1 MESSRLSRCCP
12 CQTVNQLLSRLLLGP
27 SNMKTPHA
35 PSSRR
40 GGNLGTFISRL
51 NGFFFFSVDGISL
64 AGFSIH
70 ELEFLSA
77 RFNFKFKV

>member
-1 MESSRLSRCCP
+1 
-12 CQTVNQLLSRLLLGP
+12 
-27 SNMKTPHA
+27 MKTPHA

-51 NGFFFFSVDGISL
+51 NVFFSVDGISL
-64 AGFSIH
+64 AGLSIH

-77 RFNFKFKV
+77 HFNFKLKVCKLKLPIVSFVDRAIAISGTHKV

>member
-1 MESSRLSRCCP
+1 
-12 CQTVNQLLSRLLLGP
+12 
-27 SNMKTPHA
+27 MKTPHA

-77 RFNFKFKV
+77 HFKFKLKVCKLKPTIISYRAIAVSGTHQV

>member
-1 MESSRLSRCCP
+1 
-12 CQTVNQLLSRLLLGP
+12 
-27 SNMKTPHA
+27 MKTPHA

-51 NGFFFFSVDGISL
+51 NVFFSVDGISL
-64 AGFSIH
+64 AGLSIH

-77 RFNFKFKV
+77 HFNFKLKVCKLKLPIISFVDRAVAISGTHKV

>member
-1 MESSRLSRCCP
+1 
-12 CQTVNQLLSRLLLGP
+12 
-27 SNMKTPHA
+27 MKTPHA

-51 NGFFFFSVDGISL
+51 NVFFSVDGISL
-64 AGFSIH
+64 AGLSIH

-77 RFNFKFKV
+77 HFNFKLKVCKLKLPIISFVDRAIAISGTHKV

>member
-1 MESSRLSRCCP
+1 
-12 CQTVNQLLSRLLLGP
+12 
-27 SNMKTPHA
+27 MKTPHA

-51 NGFFFFSVDGISL
+51 NVFFFSVDGISL
-64 AGFSIH
+64 AGLSIH

-77 RFNFKFKV
+77 HFNFKLKVCKLKLPIISFVDRAIAISGTHKV